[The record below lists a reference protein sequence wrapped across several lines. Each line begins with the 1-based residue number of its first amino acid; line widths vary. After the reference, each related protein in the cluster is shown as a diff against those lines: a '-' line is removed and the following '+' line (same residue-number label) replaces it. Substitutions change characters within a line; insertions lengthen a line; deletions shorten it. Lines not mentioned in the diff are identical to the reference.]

1 VSAQYRRQSIL
12 EYTAVR
18 LTNVLFNDEPRV
30 AAIVDD
36 RWYDLS
42 RIAPDMITLIKGGEA
57 AQNAAV
63 QVVEQGTSR
72 PLSEV
77 KILSPI
83 IRPPKNVIAL
93 GLNYREHALESQRAQ
108 GLAFP
113 EHPVF
118 FTKAATSVIGHEAD
132 VVWRDDVSQQ
142 VDWEVE
148 LALVIGKGGR
158 DIPKNRAFDV
168 IYGYTACNDV
178 SARDLQFRHG
188 QWYRGKSL
196 DTFCPLGPWIVTAD
210 EISEPGHLNVFTRV
224 NGVEKQ
230 NSNTSELIFDIPT
243 IIETI
248 SAGATLEP
256 GDVIITGTPSG
267 VGFARTPPEFL
278 HDGDVVEVEVE
289 RIGALR
295 NRCRVTAS

>member
-1 VSAQYRRQSIL
+1 L
-12 EYTAVR
+12 ESNLVR
-18 LTNVLFNDEPRV
+18 LATLLFNDEPRV
-30 AAIVDD
+30 AAVVDD
-36 RWYDLS
+36 RWFDLS
-42 RIAPDMITLIKGGEA
+42 QIAPDMISLIRGGEA
-57 AQNAAV
+57 ARQAA
-63 QVVEQGTSR
+63 QQMVEQGMSR
-72 PLSEV
+72 PLSEASF
-77 KILSPI
+77 LSPI
-83 IRPPKNVIAL
+83 VRPPKNVIAL

-108 GLAFP
+108 GLAYP

-118 FTKAATSVIGHEAD
+118 FTKAATSVIGHEG
-132 VVWRDDVSQQ
+132 VVTWRSEVTQQ

-148 LALVIGKGGR
+148 LALIIGRGGR
-158 DIPKNRAFDV
+158 DIPKERALDI

-196 DTFCPLGPWIVTAD
+196 DTCCPLGPWIVTAD
-210 EISEPGHLNVFTRV
+210 EITNPGGLEVITRV

-230 NSNTSELIFDIPT
+230 HSNTEELIFDIPT

-248 SAGATLEP
+248 SAGATLET

-278 HDGDVVEVEVE
+278 GDGDVVEVEVGS
-289 RIGALR
+289 IGVLR
-295 NRCRVTAS
+295 NRCRVVS